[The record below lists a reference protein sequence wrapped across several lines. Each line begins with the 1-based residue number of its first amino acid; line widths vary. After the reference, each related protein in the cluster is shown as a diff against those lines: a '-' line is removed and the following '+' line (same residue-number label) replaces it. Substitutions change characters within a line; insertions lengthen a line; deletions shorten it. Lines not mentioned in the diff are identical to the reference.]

1 MMSSLQGTDTLGKGT
16 FSSENGGIIKAYHN
30 RIEQADSLIYANTN
44 HGTTSGN
51 ETSFDAYEASKRGEI
66 VPATYK
72 TMAGN
77 TSYNNFDT
85 LKDLGA
91 NQADIDDVTAVE
103 GIVTKDAGRMNQ
115 GDFTWKFN
123 NETDDTSYGLNSELM
138 SKIRNYKTQLIS
150 VGVK

>member
-1 MMSSLQGTDTLGKGT
+1 M
-16 FSSENGGIIKAYHN
+16 
-30 RIEQADSLIYANTN
+30 EQQVEMKPPLMLMKLP
-44 HGTTSGN
+44 N
-51 ETSFDAYEASKRGEI
+51 EVKSFQPPIRPWQEI
-66 VPATYK
+66 
-72 TMAGN
+72 
-77 TSYNNFDT
+77 
-85 LKDLGA
+85 LLGA